1 MWSDTSALEHEAHN
15 AILRIQNQISCNQ
28 RVAGGLQPSG
38 SIGSKKPHSPF
49 RVCISLSMPSPVCR
63 RFQLYRDS
71 VWGPV
76 PMILESGTKL
86 NALGLIIYI
95 KMKKEN
101 LKILGINVKKNLTI
115 NQLLTLS
122 SEDLLC
128 RENAEKIAVL
138 RELCEEFYYTKTRKT
153 KTVSSPESAA
163 KLFAGKLKYLDRE
176 ECWIATLDSANGVI
190 GVERISVGNLN
201 SCIFDIKRIVRTCL
215 THNANSMIVAHN
227 HPSGNVKPSSSDI
240 KQTEQLRDALK
251 LFDIGLID
259 HIILSDREYF
269 SFSNEMSEKYE

>member
-1 MWSDTSALEHEAHN
+1 MQSTCRRRTSALRQHWLKETSQPFQGVHFFEHAV
-15 AILRIQNQISCNQ
+15 S
-28 RVAGGLQPSG
+28 GLQAFPAVPGFIMGPCPQDSG
-38 SIGSKKPHSPF
+38 IRYKVKRPRANNLH
-49 RVCISLSMPSPVCR
+49 
-63 RFQLYRDS
+63 
-71 VWGPV
+71 
-76 PMILESGTKL
+76 
-86 NALGLIIYI
+86 

-101 LKILGINVKKNLTI
+101 LKILGINVKKNLTM